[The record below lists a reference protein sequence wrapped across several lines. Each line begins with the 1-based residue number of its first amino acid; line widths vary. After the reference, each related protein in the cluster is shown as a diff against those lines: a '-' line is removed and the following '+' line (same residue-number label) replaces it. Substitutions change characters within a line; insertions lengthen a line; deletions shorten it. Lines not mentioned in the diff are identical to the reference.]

1 MRFPLAFAVFLSTT
15 LTAAAGDAA
24 ARNVLGFSPDGK
36 IFVFEQYSMEYE
48 EEASF
53 SEFVFVETLKDRY
66 LPGTPIR
73 VRVTG
78 DDGLDEGKAR
88 ERAAAKAA
96 PLVGKFTVAD
106 KGTHFPGKPSIA
118 LDEIGI
124 YQTAGEPLAA
134 AQDIELPGGRKASLA
149 LATRG
154 LGTAVCKT
162 ARGVNSKYEVK
173 GLTLTLTL
181 DGKKIVL
188 QDDRKLPANRRCVT
202 DYGIAE
208 AWLHTADDKALTLAV
223 LVEVVDNDDS
233 HAGPNRRFM
242 AVTRRLPAK

>member
-1 MRFPLAFAVFLSTT
+1 MHFPLALAFLVVTS
-15 LTAAAGDAA
+15 LSAQAGDAA

-36 IFVFEQYSMEYE
+36 IFVFEQYTTEYE
-48 EEASF
+48 EDASF

-73 VRVTG
+73 IRVKG
-78 DDGLDEGKAR
+78 DDGLEESKAR

-106 KGTHFPGKPSIA
+106 KGRHFPGKPSID

-124 YQTAGEPLAA
+124 YQTATEPLS
-134 AQDIELPGGRKASLA
+134 QSLDLEFPGERKAMLSLA
-149 LATRG
+149 ERG
-154 LGTAVCKT
+154 VGTAICKT
-162 ARGVNSKYEVK
+162 ARGVSTKYEVK

-181 DGKKIVL
+181 DGKKILL

-202 DYGIAE
+202 AYGIAE
-208 AWLHTADDKALTLAV
+208 AYLHTADDKSLTLAV

-242 AVTRRLPAK
+242 AVTKRLPTK